1 MIAYASRATNINE
14 SNYSASKV
22 ELLAMLYGCEHF
34 KPYLLGRK
42 FLLVTD
48 HRALLWLVNT
58 PTPPATLVRWLLK
71 LSEFDFRVE
80 HRPDKL
86 HNNVDALSRP
96 LFVSRTHAVNLIN
109 TVEHIASKYALI
121 SNAENTSL
129 NKEISV
135 NFVEHIAL

>member
-34 KPYLLGRK
+34 KPYLLGRN

-58 PTPPATLVRWLLK
+58 PTSPATLVRWLLK

-80 HRPDKL
+80 HRPGKL
-86 HNNVDALSRP
+86 HNNVDAL
-96 LFVSRTHAVNLIN
+96 
-109 TVEHIASKYALI
+109 
-121 SNAENTSL
+121 
-129 NKEISV
+129 
-135 NFVEHIAL
+135 